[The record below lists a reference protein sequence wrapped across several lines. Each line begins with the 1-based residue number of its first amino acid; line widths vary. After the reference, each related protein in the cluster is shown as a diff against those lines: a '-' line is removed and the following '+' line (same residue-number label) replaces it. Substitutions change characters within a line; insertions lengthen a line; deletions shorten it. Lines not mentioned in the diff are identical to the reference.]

1 MTQEQHAT
9 GGVLAEAERA
19 ELERLRVEVARL
31 RDGVPRVDGPD
42 PARPTAVRR
51 RRTWPRTVV
60 GYVLIGL
67 AALLAPLAVVS
78 VWARGQVS
86 DTDRYVQ
93 TVAPLASDPAVQQ
106 AVTTNITTVVFQYLD
121 VRGLTQEAIDAL
133 ATSGRL
139 PPRIATRLDALVDP
153 ITNGVYTFTEDQVG
167 NFIRSQAFADA
178 WASANRTAHDSL
190 VAALRGETD
199 GALQVE
205 GETVSVQLATVIT
218 AVKQRLLD
226 RGFTVAERI
235 PPVNAQFTVFES
247 ADLPKV
253 QQGYRLLDNLGLWMP
268 FIVLGLG
275 AIGVYVVPRHRRA
288 VIVAGLALFA
298 GMLLVAV
305 LLALARQRYLNAVP
319 ADRLPND
326 AAAVL
331 FDTVIRF
338 LREALRAIALVG
350 IVLAAG
356 AFLTGPSVT
365 ATATRGLL
373 ARAAAATRSGLSRLG
388 LRMPAVSRWVGPQ
401 ARTLR
406 AVAVAVAVVALIVP
420 AYLTPAIVA
429 WVVVAL
435 LAVLFV
441 IAVLAVPE
449 PPRRPAPTGPRAGE
463 IPAPVG

>member
-1 MTQEQHAT
+1 MTDDQQAT
-9 GGVLAEAERA
+9 ALAEAERA
-19 ELERLRVEVARL
+19 ELERLRLEVAQW
-31 RDGVPRVDGPD
+31 RDGASRVDGVEAD
-42 PARPTAVRR
+42 RPAPVRS
-51 RRTWPRTVV
+51 RRTWPRTLI

-86 DTDRYVQ
+86 DTDRYVE

-106 AVTTNITTVVFQYLD
+106 AVTTNVTTLVFQYLD

-139 PPRIATRLDALVDP
+139 PPRIADRLDALVDP

-167 NFIRSQAFADA
+167 NFVRSQAFADA

-205 GETVSVQLATVIT
+205 GETVSVELATVIT

-226 RGFTVAERI
+226 RGFTLAERI

-253 QQGYRLLDNLGLWMP
+253 QQGYRLLDNLGVWMP

-275 AIGVYVVPRHRRA
+275 VIGVYVVPRHRRA

-373 ARAAAATRSGLSRLG
+373 SRAAAATRSGLSRLG

-449 PPRRPAPTGPRAGE
+449 PPRRPAPTGTRAGE
-463 IPAPVG
+463 IPAPAG

>member
-226 RGFTVAERI
+226 RGFTLAERI

-356 AFLTGPSVT
+356 AFLTGPWVT

-401 ARTLR
+401 AR
-406 AVAVAVAVVALIVP
+406 
-420 AYLTPAIVA
+420 
-429 WVVVAL
+429 
-435 LAVLFV
+435 
-441 IAVLAVPE
+441 
-449 PPRRPAPTGPRAGE
+449 
-463 IPAPVG
+463 